1 MRRLLLASFLGIV
14 LVALAVSTIP
24 FALFLQSVER
34 NRLLTSMERD
44 AFVLAGRSEEA
55 LDALGSVDLAP
66 VRELAT
72 RYRDAGGA
80 RVVIVDTTSTVV
92 VTNDPEED
100 RVGISYASR
109 PEFVDALTG
118 VISTGERYSD
128 TLGVTLVY
136 VAVPVFS
143 GSSIVGAVR
152 LTFDKAY
159 IDVEVNRQL
168 AGIGLV
174 ALTTL
179 ALGALIAIVLSRTL
193 ASGLKELDSAALAVS
208 HGDFSVRAREDLGPA
223 EIRALSQ
230 AFNEMASRVGSLVE
244 TQKRFA
250 SDASHQLR
258 TPITALML
266 RLEGLRESVNLDA
279 KSTERFDAIESELT
293 RLNRLIDGLLA
304 LGRSGADEVSRER
317 VDASMIC
324 HERVESWSSLADEAG
339 ITVTAE
345 IDPGLTV
352 VAVATAVEQI
362 LDVYLDNALSVTP
375 TGGTIEVSAKAEG
388 SSVVISIA
396 DEGPGMSDAEISRAF
411 DRFWRGS
418 SVYEGTGLGLAVA
431 QQLAEA
437 SDARA
442 SLSRGPTGGIVARV
456 VFSRS

>member
-14 LVALAVSTIP
+14 LIALAVSTIP

-34 NRLLTSMERD
+34 DRLLTSMERD
-44 AFVLAGRSEEA
+44 AFILAGRSEEA
-55 LDALGSVDLAP
+55 LESLDAIDLAP

-72 RYRDAGGA
+72 TYREAGGA
-80 RVVIVDTTSTVV
+80 RVVIVDPTSTVV
-92 VTNDPEED
+92 VTNDPQED

-109 PEFVDALTG
+109 PEFVDALGG

-128 TLGVTLVY
+128 TLGITLVY

-152 LTFDKAY
+152 LTLDKAY
-159 IDVEVNRQL
+159 IDVVVNRQL

-193 ASGLKELDSAALAVS
+193 VRGLKELDIAAVAVS
-208 HGDFSVRAREDLGPA
+208 RGDFSARAREDLGPA

-230 AFNEMASRVGSLVE
+230 AFNVMASRVGSLMD

-266 RLEGLRESVNLDA
+266 RLEGLRESVKLNA
-279 KSTERFDAIESELT
+279 KSTERFDAIESELA

-304 LGRSGADEVSRER
+304 LGRSGADEVRRES
-317 VDASMIC
+317 VDASMVC
-324 HERVESWSSLADEAG
+324 HERVESWSSLANEAG
-339 ITVTAE
+339 ITVTAD

-362 LDVYLDNALSVTP
+362 FDVYLDNALSVTP
-375 TGGTIEVSAKAEG
+375 TGGTIEVRAKTEG
-388 SSVVISIA
+388 PSVVISIA
-396 DEGPGMSDAEISRAF
+396 DEGPGMSDAELSRAF
-411 DRFWRGS
+411 DRFWRAS
-418 SVYEGTGLGLAVA
+418 SLYEGTGLGLALA
-431 QQLAEA
+431 KQLADA
-437 SDARA
+437 SDATA
-442 SLSRGPTGGIVARV
+442 SLSRGPTGGIIARV

>member
-14 LVALAVSTIP
+14 LIALAVSTIP

-34 NRLLTSMERD
+34 DRLLTSMERD
-44 AFVLAGRSEEA
+44 AFILAGRSEEA
-55 LDALGSVDLAP
+55 LESLDAIDLAP

-72 RYRDAGGA
+72 TYREAGGA
-80 RVVIVDTTSTVV
+80 RVVIVDPTSTVV
-92 VTNDPEED
+92 VTNDPQED

-109 PEFVDALTG
+109 PEFVDALGG

-128 TLGVTLVY
+128 TLGITLVY

-152 LTFDKAY
+152 LTLDKAY
-159 IDVEVNRQL
+159 IDVVVNRQL

-193 ASGLKELDSAALAVS
+193 VRGLKELDIAAVAVS
-208 HGDFSVRAREDLGPA
+208 RGDFSARAREDLGPA

-230 AFNEMASRVGSLVE
+230 AFNVMASRVGSLMD

-266 RLEGLRESVNLDA
+266 RLEGLRESVKLNA
-279 KSTERFDAIESELT
+279 KSTERFDAIESELA

-304 LGRSGADEVSRER
+304 LGRSGADEVRRES
-317 VDASMIC
+317 VDASMVC
-324 HERVESWSSLADEAG
+324 QERVESWSSLADEAG
-339 ITVTAE
+339 ITVTAD

-362 LDVYLDNALSVTP
+362 FDVYLDNALSVTP
-375 TGGTIEVSAKAEG
+375 TGGTIEVRAKTEG
-388 SSVVISIA
+388 PSVVISIA
-396 DEGPGMSDAEISRAF
+396 DEGPGMSDAELSRAF
-411 DRFWRGS
+411 DRFWRAS
-418 SVYEGTGLGLAVA
+418 SLYEGTGLGLALA
-431 QQLAEA
+431 KQLADA
-437 SDARA
+437 SDATA
-442 SLSRGPTGGIVARV
+442 SLSRGPTGGIIARV

>member
-34 NRLLTSMERD
+34 DRLLTSMERD
-44 AFVLAGRSEEA
+44 AFILAGRSEEA
-55 LDALGSVDLAP
+55 LESLDAIDLAP

-72 RYRDAGGA
+72 TYREAGGA
-80 RVVIVDTTSTVV
+80 RVVIVDPTSTVV
-92 VTNDPEED
+92 VTNDPQED

-109 PEFVDALTG
+109 PEFVDALGG

-128 TLGVTLVY
+128 TLGITLVY

-152 LTFDKAY
+152 LTLDKAY
-159 IDVEVNRQL
+159 IDVVVNRQL

-193 ASGLKELDSAALAVS
+193 VRGLKELDIAAVAVS
-208 HGDFSVRAREDLGPA
+208 RGDFSARAREDLGPA

-230 AFNEMASRVGSLVE
+230 AFNVMASRVGSLMD

-266 RLEGLRESVNLDA
+266 RLEGLRESVKLNA
-279 KSTERFDAIESELT
+279 KSTERFDAIESELA

-304 LGRSGADEVSRER
+304 LGRSGADEVRRES
-317 VDASMIC
+317 VDASMVC
-324 HERVESWSSLADEAG
+324 HERVESWSSLANEAG
-339 ITVTAE
+339 ITVTAD

-362 LDVYLDNALSVTP
+362 FDVYLDNALSVTP
-375 TGGTIEVSAKAEG
+375 TGGTIEVRAKTEG
-388 SSVVISIA
+388 PSVVISIA
-396 DEGPGMSDAEISRAF
+396 DEGPGMSDAELSRAF
-411 DRFWRGS
+411 DRFWRAS
-418 SVYEGTGLGLAVA
+418 SLYEGTGLGLAVA
-431 QQLAEA
+431 KQLADA
-437 SDARA
+437 SDATA
-442 SLSRGPTGGIVARV
+442 SLSRGPTGGIIARV